1 MNESTEATKT
11 EVRAIFERQKANRH
25 RIRATTAEE
34 RIQKLDRLMS
44 SIENRFDEL
53 RGAVSAD
60 LHKPEPEVLLTE
72 VYPVTSEIKHT
83 QRHLREWMRP
93 IPVTAPLVFL
103 GSESEIRW
111 GSKGTVLILSPWNY
125 PFQLAISPLVSAI
138 AAGNCAIVKP
148 SELSPNTSRFTHR
161 LISSLFDDNEVAVI
175 EGDHE
180 IAQFLVEQSFDHVF
194 FTGSSNVGKQ
204 VMATAARNLT
214 SVTLE
219 LGGKSPV
226 FLDESADLKEAAT
239 KIAWGKTLN
248 AGQSCVAPD
257 YILVPEDREA
267 RLIEL
272 LKDAFQKRYG
282 AADQIESN
290 PDYCR
295 IINERHFS
303 RIKAL
308 VDDAVRDG
316 ARVEMGG
323 TFREE
328 DRFLSPTVVSR
339 VPVDSA
345 IMQEEI
351 FGPVLP
357 VLPYRSREEAMDLI
371 RSHPRPLA
379 LYIFARDPRAAE
391 RVLSETEAGDTV
403 INDVVVHYGHPGLPF
418 GGFNASGIG
427 KAHGKA
433 GFEAFSH
440 QRSVMRQPKRA
451 MPQLLYPPYTRLVQ
465 WLIRFTVRYF

>member
-1 MNESTEATKT
+1 MNESTEAKKT
-11 EVRAIFERQKANRH
+11 EIRAIFERQKANRL

-34 RIQKLDRLMS
+34 RIQKLGRLQS
-44 SIENRFDEL
+44 SIENRFEEL
-53 RGAVSAD
+53 REAVYSD
-60 LHKPEPEVLLTE
+60 LHKHAPEALITE
-72 VYPVTSEIKHT
+72 VYPVTTEIKHA
-83 QRHLREWMRP
+83 QRHLKEWMRP
-93 IPVTAPLVFL
+93 QPVTAPLVFF
-103 GSESEIRW
+103 GSESEIRQEP
-111 GSKGTVLILSPWNY
+111 KGMVLILSPWNY
-125 PFQLAISPLVSAI
+125 PFQLAIAPLVSAI
-138 AAGNCAIVKP
+138 AAGNCVIVKP
-148 SELSPNTSRFTHR
+148 SELSPNTSRFIHQ
-161 LISSLFDDNEVAVI
+161 LISSLFDDNEVAAV

-180 IAQFLVEQSFDHVF
+180 IAQFLAEQPFDHVF
-194 FTGSSNVGKQ
+194 FTGSSRIGKK
-204 VMATAARNLT
+204 VMAAAAKNLT

-239 KIAWGKTLN
+239 KIAWGKAIN
-248 AGQSCVAPD
+248 SGQSCVAPD
-257 YILVPEDREA
+257 YVLVPEDMEA
-267 RLIEL
+267 RFIEL
-272 LKDAFQKRYG
+272 LRSAFQKRYG
-282 AADQIESN
+282 AADRIESN

-295 IINERHFS
+295 IINDQHFS

-308 VDDAVRDG
+308 VDDAVRNG

-328 DRFLSPTVVSR
+328 DRFISPTVVSR
-339 VPVDSA
+339 VPVESA

-357 VLPYRSREEAMDLI
+357 VLPYRSREEAVELI
-371 RSHPRPLA
+371 RSRPRPLA
-379 LYIFARDPRAAE
+379 LYIFARNPRAAE
-391 RVLSETEAGDTV
+391 RTLSETEAGDTV

-451 MPQLLYPPYTRLVQ
+451 MPQLLYPPYTRMVQ
-465 WLIRFTVRYF
+465 WLIRFTVKYF